1 MLEIPRVITA
11 AAVFF
16 SASAGYAGD
25 TPYPT
30 RPVRLIV
37 TFAPGGG
44 VDFVARTLGAK
55 LTETWRQQVV
65 IDNRGG
71 GGGVIGTEIAAKA
84 APDGYTLLV
93 GTSTGLVANPLLQ
106 SKLSYDTFK
115 DFAPITML
123 VVTTQLLVAH
133 PSLPIASVKDLI
145 AYAKA
150 NPGKLS
156 YASAGQGAPN
166 HLGTELL
173 KWMTGTNMVH
183 IPYKGAGP
191 GITDLISGRVQFM
204 FNPAP
209 PLLPHVN
216 AGRLRALAVA
226 NEKRSRILPDLPTV
240 AEAGVPGFS
249 SAPWY
254 ALYAPAKT
262 PAAIVKKLTA
272 DLTSALNE
280 DSVSQR
286 LVANGAEPSTST
298 PAELTAFMRD
308 ESERLRKVIV
318 AAGIRAE

>member
-1 MLEIPRVITA
+1 MLEISRVITA

-16 SASAGYAGD
+16 SACAGYAGE
-25 TPYPT
+25 TSYPT

-55 LTETWRQQVV
+55 LTDNWRQQVV

-71 GGGVIGTEIAAKA
+71 GGGVIGSEIAAKA

-106 SKLSYDTFK
+106 SKLSYDTFN

-216 AGRLRALAVA
+216 AGRLRALAVG

-262 PAAIVKKLTA
+262 PAAIIKKLTA
-272 DLTSALNE
+272 ELTSTLN
-280 DSVSQR
+280 DDAVSQR
-286 LVANGAEPSTST
+286 LVANGAEPRPST
-298 PAELTAFMRD
+298 PAELTAFMRE

>member
-1 MLEIPRVITA
+1 MLEIARVIA
-11 AAVFF
+11 AAGVLF
-16 SASAGYAGD
+16 SAVAGHAAD
-25 TPYPT
+25 TSYPT

-55 LTETWRQQVV
+55 LSENWRQQVV

-106 SKLSYDTFK
+106 SKLSYDAFK

-173 KWMTGTNMVH
+173 KWMTGTSMVH

-216 AGRLRALAVA
+216 AGRLRALAVG

-262 PAAIVKKLTA
+262 PPSIIKKLTA
-272 DLTSALNE
+272 ELTSTLSDDA
-280 DSVSQR
+280 VSQR
-286 LVANGAEPSTST
+286 LVANGAEPRAST
-298 PAELTAFMRD
+298 PAELTAFMRE

>member
-1 MLEIPRVITA
+1 VLEISRVITA

-16 SASAGYAGD
+16 SASAGYAGE

-55 LTETWRQQVV
+55 LTENWRQQVV

-106 SKLSYDTFK
+106 SKLSYDTFN

-150 NPGKLS
+150 NTGKLS

-216 AGRLRALAVA
+216 AGRLRALAVG

-240 AEAGVPGFS
+240 AEAGVAGFS

-262 PAAIVKKLTA
+262 TAAIIKKLTA
-272 DLTSALNE
+272 ELTSTLN
-280 DSVSQR
+280 DDAVSQR
-286 LVANGAEPSTST
+286 LVANGAEPRPST